1 MFSKEKIIFLNKKIN
16 SKNDL
21 FEIIADKAV
30 ELNISNDKQ
39 EVFNGLVDRE
49 NQGSTGFQ
57 EGFGIPHCKTNAI
70 KKPSVLFIKSKYP
83 IKWDTFDKKPLENMF
98 ALLIPEDNASEHLQI
113 LAKISRKLMNKDF
126 RNSIK
131 SAKNPDDIL
140 VILKEI

>member
-1 MFSKEKIIFLNKKIN
+1 
-16 SKNDL
+16 
-21 FEIIADKAV
+21 
-30 ELNISNDKQ
+30 
-39 EVFNGLVDRE
+39 
-49 NQGSTGFQ
+49 
-57 EGFGIPHCKTNAI
+57 
-70 KKPSVLFIKSKYP
+70 
-83 IKWDTFDKKPLENMF
+83 MF